1 MLTITEFNDSL
12 SLALAPITLISGVG
26 LFDDLHDQSLQP
38 CDEPYSSVDG

>member
-12 SLALAPITLISGVG
+12 SLALAPITLIRA
-26 LFDDLHDQSLQP
+26 LDDLHDQSLQP